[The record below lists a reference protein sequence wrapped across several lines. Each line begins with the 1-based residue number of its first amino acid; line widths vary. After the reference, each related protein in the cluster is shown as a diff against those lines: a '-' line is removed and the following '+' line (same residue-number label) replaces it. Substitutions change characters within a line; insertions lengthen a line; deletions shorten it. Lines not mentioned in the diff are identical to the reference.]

1 MWLSCVHIIRSC
13 DSHVTTTI
21 RWSLQACAMNGST
34 NLSFTG
40 SVEKFACVRQP
51 ITNDQWYHLFHS
63 RHPILSGWFPR
74 HHPSTWV
81 WGERSTIV
89 ITSPHNRDCS
99 STLLYTSLTL
109 EASWYST
116 IESAHVYESLHVR
129 RWGCDYVTTFTPP
142 PHHLHSS
149 SSPPSLLLLT
159 TFTPPPHHL
168 HSSSSPPSLL
178 LLTTFT
184 PPPHHLHSSSSPPS
198 LLLLTTFTPPPHHLH
213 SSSSP
218 PSLLLLTSLRAF
230 WWLKIM
236 QYCSSIGACQIV
248 ICIVAFRKAIPL
260 KIQSFF
266 IDQLILL
273 CNQSLSSLVGL
284 KGSLLRSL
292 GGASPTR
299 RRWSCDHS
307 KCEAAGSVHEDHGD
321 SWI

>member
-1 MWLSCVHIIRSC
+1 MWLTTHTMCSTHRTLSCQASTVDSFVFREVQISSNQIKQKMLLTRERSFKTKCLSIQFRAHIHSTCIASISAYFWPSDAVCQQQTHSHTNELLYAVAPPLSMWIVFYNSVIILVALVILGSQYSNIRVTATKLIRQDELVVVLILNNHKHPAISSITRPPSNLKACVHIIRSC

-99 STLLYTSLTL
+99 STLTLHVLTV

-116 IESAHVYESLHVR
+116 IESACVYESLHVR
-129 RWGCDYVTTFTPP
+129 RWGCDCATTFTPP

-149 SSPPSLLLLT
+149 SSPPSL
-159 TFTPPPHHL
+159 
-168 HSSSSPPSLL
+168 
-178 LLTTFT
+178 
-184 PPPHHLHSSSSPPS
+184 
-198 LLLLTTFTPPPHHLH
+198 
-213 SSSSP
+213 
-218 PSLLLLTSLRAF
+218 A
-230 WWLKIM
+230 
-236 QYCSSIGACQIV
+236 
-248 ICIVAFRKAIPL
+248 
-260 KIQSFF
+260 
-266 IDQLILL
+266 
-273 CNQSLSSLVGL
+273 
-284 KGSLLRSL
+284 
-292 GGASPTR
+292 
-299 RRWSCDHS
+299 
-307 KCEAAGSVHEDHGD
+307 
-321 SWI
+321 